1 MAQCSAP
8 EHGGVVSV
16 RVGVLVLHGT
26 SVCVCPCV
34 CVRVSLGFLSL
45 QAPHLLVI
53 DVGQDASNDLQQKD
67 DKEQD
72 EVLGG
77 GTGAQ
82 SGGAGHRHPRPMRI
96 PSVQAQRSRTPN
108 LRT

>member
-1 MAQCSAP
+1 MAGLCLC
-8 EHGGVVSV
+8 VSV
-16 RVGVLVLHGT
+16 SLSYMAHLCACVP
-26 SVCVCPCV
+26 VCVYVCP
-34 CVRVSLGFLSL
+34 SGFLSL